1 MQIEGRT
8 TSLLDCYA
16 EMQLILCKSTKKSVF
31 LYIMGGGN
39 LNRLF
44 VFFDICQNKVRSGYG
59 VIPVSKAMVW
69 QQKSYDMT
77 SNESFYLR
85 LKMNIRLREISA
97 QLNIRK
103 CFFEH
108 ESHKSDESFYLRLKM
123 NIRLIRDIS
132 VQLNIRECIFFSN
145 TNRTNLTNLLGCDMV
160 YIRGIREITSLW
172 SVGLRQISWSRTSRK
187 R

>member
-1 MQIEGRT
+1 MSKQGVVWLWRH
-8 TSLLDCYA
+8 SHQQSYGLA
-16 EMQLILCKSTKKSVF
+16 AKSC
-31 LYIMGGGN
+31 G
-39 LNRLF
+39 
-44 VFFDICQNKVRSGYG
+44 
-59 VIPVSKAMVW
+59 
-69 QQKSYDMT
+69 MT

-108 ESHKSDESFYLRLKM
+108 ESHKSDESFSLRLKM

-132 VQLNIRECIFFSN
+132 VQLNICECIFFSN

-160 YIRGIREITSLW
+160 YIRGIREICGQLNI
-172 SVGLRQISWSRTSRK
+172 RECFFRTRIA
-187 R
+187 RI

>member
-1 MQIEGRT
+1 MLFFEHE
-8 TSLLDCYA
+8 SH
-16 EMQLILCKSTKKSVF
+16 KS
-31 LYIMGGGN
+31 
-39 LNRLF
+39 
-44 VFFDICQNKVRSGYG
+44 D
-59 VIPVSKAMVW
+59 
-69 QQKSYDMT
+69 
-77 SNESFYLR
+77 ESFYLR

-97 QLNIRK
+97 QLNIRE

-108 ESHKSDESFYLRLKM
+108 ESHKSDESFSLRLKM

-160 YIRGIREITSLW
+160 YIRLIREITSLW